1 MEIAELFYIKYLSTD
16 VILSIYS
23 HLIQTKTITQ
33 PQKDEIINSVNLLNV
48 LYQHLTNNLIFLNN
62 QLKYN
67 LYLYNQLLLYF
78 KCKTKYKIND
88 FFSKFKSVHNFY
100 KNGIFYI
107 DIHKN
112 NLNEPELKRK
122 LHNIWFKNFDNNDR
136 YLFVSFI
143 INS

>member
-78 KCKTKYKIND
+78 KCKTKYNIND
-88 FFSKFKSVHNFY
+88 FFSKFMSVYNFY

-112 NLNEPELKRK
+112 NLNESELKRK
-122 LHNIWFKNFDNNDR
+122 LHNIWFKKFNNNDR

-143 INS
+143 TNY